1 MASNQQVEGVREHG
15 PTGRVLVSIRG
26 VKKHFPIKKGFFNKQ
41 VGAVRALDGVDLDV
55 FEGETL
61 GLVGES
67 GCGKSTLGR
76 IILRLLPATEGSV
89 SIGDVDVLH
98 CDAQTMKK
106 MRSEMQ
112 IVFQNPY
119 ASLDPRMTVGQSI
132 AEPLEVHK
140 VASGKEIRERILKL
154 MNLVGLSPAM
164 YDRYPHEFSGGQRQR
179 VGIAR
184 ALALRPKLIV
194 ADEPV
199 SALDVSVQAQILNL
213 LIDLRK
219 EFGLTYLF
227 IAHNLDVVRYIS
239 DRIAVM
245 YLGTIAEIG
254 KTSEVYRTPLHPYT
268 KALISAAPIPDP
280 DFDRSSRIIL
290 QGDLPSPA
298 NPPSGCRF
306 HTRCPMAQPNCQ
318 TDVPELREVVPA
330 HFAACHYAETLLPGG
345 TPPNRSIP

>member
-1 MASNQQVEGVREHG
+1 LSNNSPEEKAEAQSR
-15 PTGRVLVSIRG
+15 TLVSVRG

-41 VGAVRALDGVDLDV
+41 VGAVRALDGINL
-55 FEGETL
+55 EIMSGETL

-76 IILRLLPATEGSV
+76 VMLRLLPATEGQ
-89 SIGDVDVLH
+89 VDFQGVNVLELNAA
-98 CDAQTMKK
+98 DMKAV
-106 MRSEMQ
+106 RADMQ

-132 AEPLEVHK
+132 AEPLTVHK
-140 VASGKEIRERILKL
+140 AASGAELRKKVVELL
-154 MNLVGLSPAM
+154 ALVGLAPSM

-179 VGIAR
+179 IGIAR

-254 KTSEVYRTPLHPYT
+254 KTNDVYETPLHPYT

-280 DFDRSSRIIL
+280 DVERGGRLIL

-306 HTRCPMAQPNCQ
+306 HTRCPLAQANCVK
-318 TDVPELREVVPA
+318 DVPALREITPG
-330 HFAACHYAETLLPGG
+330 HFSACHYAETLLPGG
-345 TPPNRSIP
+345 SPPTRSIN